1 MKENGGRLL
10 DKIKRHYG
18 RYIRSFFFLTIGA
31 ILAAYALE
39 AFLIPNTI
47 LDGGVTGVSTIL
59 TKVTG
64 VPLSFFILILNIPF
78 VCVGYLNLGRGFL
91 VRTVYSMLLF
101 SVCLTLFNSFEPIT
115 DQMLLATVF
124 GGALLG
130 IGVGL
135 VIHFGGC
142 VDGTESVAIVI
153 SKKTP
158 FSVGQVVLVFNL
170 IIYTVAGLIFG
181 FDRAMYSL
189 LTYFI
194 TFRVIDFVSEGMEQ
208 AKAALIITDHGENLA
223 AEIYKKLGRTVTFIQ
238 GNGLISGEKEVLYC
252 VLTRIEIFELRHLV
266 EEMDDSAFIT
276 ILEVSEIIGD
286 HIKSTQKI
294 KKVKENVQK
303 IESLEK

>member
-1 MKENGGRLL
+1 M
-10 DKIKRHYG
+10 DKIKKHYG
-18 RYIRSFFFLTIGA
+18 RYFRSFFFLTIGVV
-31 ILAAYALE
+31 LAAFALE

-47 LDGGVTGVSTIL
+47 LDGGITGVSTIL
-59 TKVTG
+59 TKVTD

-78 VCVGYLNLGRGFL
+78 VCIGYLNLGRGFL

-101 SVCLTLFNSFEPIT
+101 SACLTLFNSIDPIT

-223 AEIYKKLGRTVTFIQ
+223 AEIYKRLGRTVTFIQ

-266 EEMDDSAFIT
+266 EEMDDSAFVT
-276 ILEVSEIIGD
+276 ILEVSEIIGE

-294 KKVKENVQK
+294 NTVQENVK
-303 IESLEK
+303 N

>member
-1 MKENGGRLL
+1 MRM
-10 DKIKRHYG
+10 DKIKKHYG
-18 RYIRSFFFLTIGA
+18 RYFRSFFFLTIGVV
-31 ILAAYALE
+31 LAAFALE

-47 LDGGVTGVSTIL
+47 LDGGITGVSTIL
-59 TKVTG
+59 TKVTD

-78 VCVGYLNLGRGFL
+78 VCIGYLNLGRGFL

-101 SVCLTLFNSFEPIT
+101 SACLTLFNSIDPIT